1 MLSARCGAVQYHRIE
16 VALTAFRVLNNPAAV
31 ETVVG
36 AAIPLLR
43 EPRLAQ
49 VLDRELV
56 RLGWLRF
63 WAERNDDCAVWGSAG
78 QGLAFAP

>member
-1 MLSARCGAVQYHRIE
+1 M
-16 VALTAFRVLNNPAAV
+16 ALTAFRVLNNPAAV

-36 AAIPLLR
+36 AAVPLLR

-56 RLGWLRF
+56 RLGWLRL
-63 WAERNDDCAVWGSAG
+63 WAEKNEDCAV
-78 QGLAFAP
+78 